1 MKEIIDD
8 LGLEISGGNQTSNQ
22 SAGRGWQQQ
31 QHGNQSS
38 SRPLEQVAQ
47 NATDG
52 NETGGN
58 MTGTT
63 NTSAFTG
70 GGGMVPETKRWYNQP
85 TFLLTYR

>member
-8 LGLEISGGNQTSNQ
+8 LGLEVSGGNQTSNQ
-22 SAGRGWQQQ
+22 NAGRGWQQQ

-47 NATDG
+47 NATGG
-52 NETGGN
+52 NETGI
-58 MTGTT
+58 T

-70 GGGMVPETKRWYNQP
+70 GGGMTPETKRWYNQP
-85 TFLLTYR
+85 SFLLTYR